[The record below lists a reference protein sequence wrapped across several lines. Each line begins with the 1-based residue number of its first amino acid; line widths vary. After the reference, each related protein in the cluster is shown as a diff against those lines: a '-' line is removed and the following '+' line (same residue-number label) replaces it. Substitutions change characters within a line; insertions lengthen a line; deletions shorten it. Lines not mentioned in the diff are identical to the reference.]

1 MQMISVQEAN
11 QNFMSVLANVEH
23 GERVALTRFGQI
35 VAHISPVILDN
46 MLSSIATKS
55 QKAVTGA
62 DLFLSLDTQPHELAD
77 WFEPSDDFEDT
88 VSFDE

>member
-23 GERVALTRFGQI
+23 GEPVALTRFGQI
-35 VAHISPVILDN
+35 IAHISPVIADKIQLTPH
-46 MLSSIATKS
+46 TKP
-55 QKAVTGA
+55 QKIVTGA
-62 DLFLSLDTQPHELAD
+62 DLFLSLDSQPHELAD
-77 WFEPSDDFEDT
+77 WVEPSDDFEET